1 MVPQKGPE
9 RRSANTGQLGGRL
22 RRYARVT
29 TTMGGL
35 AARIASERYLGMEID
50 RSKHA
55 ADLREA
61 LGGLKGPIMKV
72 AQILSTIP
80 DALPPEYAEELAAL
94 QADAP
99 PMGWLFTRRRM
110 ASELGPDWQSLFSS
124 FSREA
129 VSAASLGQVHKAI
142 DDVGNILA
150 VKLHIPIWRRPL
162 TLTCGN

>member
-1 MVPQKGPE
+1 MAPARFLVLGLDMISGMIDELKVLTMASQKGSE
-9 RRSANTGQLGGRL
+9 RPSKNTGQLGGRL

-35 AARIASERYLGMEID
+35 AARVAGERYLGMEID

-80 DALPPEYAEELAAL
+80 DALPPE
-94 QADAP
+94 
-99 PMGWLFTRRRM
+99 
-110 ASELGPDWQSLFSS
+110 
-124 FSREA
+124 
-129 VSAASLGQVHKAI
+129 
-142 DDVGNILA
+142 
-150 VKLHIPIWRRPL
+150 
-162 TLTCGN
+162 